1 MDLNELL
8 RERTRIIA
16 AMRQLIDKAS
26 AEARDLTS
34 EEEANY
40 TRMDED
46 LNTVD
51 KKIEREKRL
60 RSIEADNPDA
70 PIVPD
75 GDEDRAASQRADSF
89 RRFLIV
95 GERGL
100 RDSERRALQ
109 MDSNAAGG
117 YLIAPQQF
125 SNELLQA
132 VDNQVFMRSLATI
145 DRVPNAQSLG
155 IPSLDAD
162 PADPAWTSEIATG
175 TEDSTMSFGKR
186 ELHPHPLAKLIKV
199 SNKLIRASAGRVDAL
214 VRERLAY
221 KVGVTLENAYLNG
234 SGANQPLGVF
244 VAHASGI
251 STARDVTTGNT
262 KTTIGADGLIEA
274 KYSLKGQY
282 QNSPNLRWIFHRDA
296 VKMIRKLKDGD
307 GQYLWRPGLASDT
320 GDTILGV
327 QFVMSEYAPNTFT
340 QGLYVGIIGDFKF
353 YRIADALDLQLQV
366 LDQLYAATNQ
376 TGYIVRVESDGMP
389 VLEEAFARVTLA
401 V

>member
-199 SNKLIRASAGRVDAL
+199 SSKLIRASAGRVDAL

-251 STARDVTTGNT
+251 STARDVTIGNT

-340 QGLYVGIIGDFKF
+340 QGRYVGIIGDFRF

>member
-251 STARDVTTGNT
+251 STARDVTIGNT

-340 QGLYVGIIGDFKF
+340 QGRYVGIIGDFRF